1 MDTIDPISMRSAA
14 QQLTRRADALRTSA
28 STTARQVDTMVYAG
42 PAADRFRA
50 AARNE
55 TARIVEAA
63 TQLDDAA
70 ALLLRA
76 AAQVEAERAQ
86 LPRSW

>member
-1 MDTIDPISMRSAA
+1 MDTIDPIGMRSAA
-14 QQLTRRADALRTSA
+14 QQLARRADALRTSA
-28 STTARQVDTMVYAG
+28 ATTARQVDGMVYAG

-50 AARNE
+50 SARSE

-63 TQLDDAA
+63 TRLDDAA
-70 ALLLRA
+70 AMLLRA

-86 LPRSW
+86 LPRGW